1 MQMKWKLFIVALVAS
16 VLFPSDF
23 YLGDRPTVMPG
34 NSSSAL
40 SLESDQVSDLPG
52 KVDDLPGHEANTVR
66 SPATLRS
73 ESVVPV
79 SDTPSTTQRFLNI
92 YGTIVDDNNQ
102 PIENAL
108 ISEEFR
114 FHSTRSDSDGRYQ
127 ISVKLASFK
136 NPVVNIMRTGYREE
150 RVWVEGDD
158 LQDGETVKIDVSLAE
173 AFDTTSIHGWI
184 GNHNGEGI
192 AAQKVRITSHG
203 GLGLGNILYVVSSD
217 ERGDFSFEG
226 VRSGLTYRLEV
237 LPSAQYLRYLDDF
250 VEVSH
255 NTPFL
260 NITLKSINLVDVSGM
275 LVSSAGVPVPDFKI
289 NVRNTT
295 TNSLVR
301 MVTSDSS
308 GFFKLERF
316 PAGEVQFST
325 TSPEYFK
332 ISGVTLSPNETR
344 NLNLVIDKGIYYLSG
359 WVSDPNGVPVENARV
374 TVDAEIESGIAQSI
388 SYRSRITNRT
398 GSFSFA
404 DLGNETHMITVY
416 TKDFERK
423 EIIHQFVSSSEQIHI
438 ILSLK

>member
-1 MQMKWKLFIVALVAS
+1 MQMKLKLFIFTLVAS
-16 VLFPSDF
+16 LSFASYF
-23 YLGDRPTVMPG
+23 YLGGTPAVTQSVPLAD
-34 NSSSAL
+34 L
-40 SLESDQVSDLPG
+40 SLKSDQIRNIAA
-52 KVDDLPGHEANTVR
+52 KVDDLPDRDPDTVGTTV
-66 SPATLRS
+66 TLRP
-73 ESVVPV
+73 EAEPV
-79 SDTPSTTQRFLNI
+79 SNTSSAAQRYLNI
-92 YGTIVDDNNQ
+92 HGTIVDEYDR

-114 FHSTRSDSDGRYQ
+114 FHSTRSDANGRYQ
-127 ISVKLASFK
+127 LSVKLATFK

-158 LQDGETVKIDVSLAE
+158 LQDGQAVKINVTLAE

-184 GNHNGEGI
+184 GNQNGEGI

-203 GLGLGNILYVVSSD
+203 GLSLGNILYVVSSD

-237 LPSAQYLRYLDDF
+237 LPSAEYSRYMDDF
-250 VEVSH
+250 VEATH

-260 NITLKSINLVDVSGM
+260 KVILARINLVDINGM
-275 LVSSAGVPVPDFKI
+275 VVGSAGVPVSNFEI
-289 NVRNTT
+289 HVRNTT

-301 MVTSDSS
+301 TVTSDSS

-332 ISGVTLSPNETR
+332 ITGVTLAPDETR
-344 NLNLVIDKGIYYLSG
+344 SLNLVIDKGIHYLSG
-359 WVSDPNGVPVENARV
+359 WVSDQNGVPVENARV
-374 TVDAEIESGIAQSI
+374 TLDAEINSGIAQSI
-388 SYRSRITNRT
+388 SYRSKITNRT

-404 DLGNETHMITVY
+404 GLGNETHMITVY
-416 TKDFERK
+416 TKDFARK
-423 EIIHQFVSSSEQIHI
+423 ETSHRFKSASEEIHI
-438 ILSLK
+438 ILSQK

>member
-1 MQMKWKLFIVALVAS
+1 MQMKLKLFILTVVAS
-16 VLFPSDF
+16 GLLASYF
-23 YLGDRPTVMPG
+23 YLVHTPALKQG
-34 NSSSAL
+34 NSLLDL
-40 SLESDQVSDLPG
+40 SLQGDLISG
-52 KVDDLPGHEANTVR
+52 FSSKIDDLPEHEPDTGGPPV
-66 SPATLRS
+66 TLRP
-73 ESVVPV
+73 EAEIPV
-79 SDTPSTTQRFLNI
+79 SDISSTTQRYLNI
-92 YGTIVDDNNQ
+92 HGTIVDENDQ

-114 FHSTRSDSDGRYQ
+114 FHSTRSDANGRYQ
-127 ISVKLASFK
+127 ISVKLANFK
-136 NPVVNIMRTGYREE
+136 NPVVNIMRAGYREE

-158 LQDGETVKIDVSLAE
+158 LQDGQTVKIDASLEE

-203 GLGLGNILYVVSSD
+203 GLSLGNILYVVSSD

-237 LPSAQYLRYLDDF
+237 LPSDQYSRYMDDF
-250 VEVSH
+250 VEVNH

-260 NITLKSINLVDVSGM
+260 KVILTSINLVDISGM
-275 LVSSAGVPVPDFKI
+275 LVGSAGVPVPDFEI

-295 TNSLVR
+295 TNSRVQ

-308 GFFKLERF
+308 GFFKLDQF
-316 PAGEVQFST
+316 PAGEIQFST

-332 ISGVTLSPNETR
+332 ITGVTLAPNETR
-344 NLNLVIDKGIYYLSG
+344 SLNLVIDKGIHYLSG
-359 WVSDPNGVPVENARV
+359 WVSDQNGVPVENARV
-374 TVDAEIESGIAQSI
+374 ALDAEIESGIVHSF
-388 SYRSRITNRT
+388 SYRSKITNRS

-404 DLGNETHMITVY
+404 DLGDETHVITVY

-423 EIIHQFVSSSEQIHI
+423 EISHRFESPSEEIHI
-438 ILSLK
+438 ILSQE